1 MVRQSFNIYK
11 RDLKAIFTNYAV
23 LITVIALC
31 ILPSLYAW
39 INIKASW
46 DPYSSQATSRI
57 KVAVVN
63 NDTGTT
69 LNDKEINVG
78 NEVVEGLKANT
89 LLGWQFWNE
98 KKAMKALEEGE
109 IYAAIIIPANFS
121 TNLTSVVTESIEKP
135 EIKYIVN
142 EKINAIA
149 PKITIKGATGIQ
161 STIGEEV
168 VSTVSNIVLG
178 KAKEL
183 GIEVED
189 VYLPRLMRVEDALIA
204 IQGKFTEV
212 NGLLNTTQDGM
223 QKFSTFLNDMIDY
236 MPQMEKLLI
245 GAKDVVSSIQEFVN
259 TLEVGTSTI
268 APTIKKDLGLVRDIS
283 SDIYSTVE
291 GLEDLI
297 ASGSEKAP
305 EVIDNIYPKVDALE
319 KITSAILKILTGI
332 DKIVESSRLD
342 AAITKLEAVQTKA
355 QMVKELLV
363 TLKEKLQNGETP
375 NIETL
380 TQIQGV
386 LEDVQAIASGL
397 YDNFDTEILGAINSI
412 FGKIDSTLGDTDTA
426 ITEVQNALP
435 EVLNLM
441 LKAQDILGK
450 GNNALTEI
458 KEAMPQLEEKVIE
471 LTDKISKVNK
481 DARLKDLLAL
491 LRDNVETR
499 TEFLAN
505 ATNIVEE
512 TIFPMGN
519 YGSQMAPFY
528 SSLAAWVGLTILV
541 SMISVEVEG
550 EYKSHEVY
558 FGKLMTY
565 LTITLVQGLV
575 IALGDLYL
583 LKIYCQNPML
593 FILGMLYIALCF
605 TFVVYSL
612 VSVFGN
618 VGKVV
623 AIILMIIQVA
633 GSGGTFPVQ
642 LTSNFFISVN
652 PYLPFTYAISF
663 LRESIGGV
671 VQSILWK
678 DITVLGTFIA
688 IALVFSLIFKKYI
701 NKAIAGFTHKYHEGG
716 L

>member
-1 MVRQSFNIYK
+1 MFRQSLNIYK

-46 DPYSSQATSRI
+46 DPYSSEATSRI

-63 NDTGTT
+63 NDKGAL
-69 LNDKEINVG
+69 LNNKEINVG
-78 NEVVEGLKANT
+78 NEVVEGLKENT
-89 LLGWQFWNE
+89 LLGWQFLSE
-98 KKAMKALEEGE
+98 KEAMKALEEGN
-109 IYAAIIIPANFS
+109 IFATIIIPQNFS
-121 TNLTSVVTESIEKP
+121 GDITSVITHSIKKP

-161 STIGEEV
+161 TTIGEQV
-168 VSTVSNIVLG
+168 ISTASNIVLT

-189 VYLPRLMRVEDALIA
+189 VYLPKLMTVEDILVSIE
-204 IQGKFTEV
+204 GKFSEV
-212 NGLLNTTQDGM
+212 NELMNTTQESV
-223 QKFSTFLNDMIDY
+223 QRFSNFLGEMIDY
-236 MPQMEKLLI
+236 IPQMEKLI
-245 GAKDVVSSIQEFVN
+245 SGAKDTVSSIQEFVN
-259 TLEVGTSTI
+259 SVEVGINTI
-268 APTIKKDLGLVRDIS
+268 SPTIKKDIGIVRDLS
-283 SDIYSTVE
+283 SDIYSSIESLE
-291 GLEDLI
+291 GLI
-297 ASGSEKAP
+297 ASGSEKVP
-305 EVIDNIYPKVDALE
+305 EVIDNIYAKVDGVE
-319 KITSAILKILTGI
+319 KITNAILKILRAV
-332 DKIVESSRLD
+332 DKVVDNEALD
-342 AAITKLEAVQTKA
+342 RSITKQENILSNTQSIKGILTS
-355 QMVKELLV
+355 
-363 TLKEKLQNGETP
+363 LKEGIQNGEILDNEKIDRMKGLLGDINDISTR
-375 NIETL
+375 
-380 TQIQGV
+380 
-386 LEDVQAIASGL
+386 L

-412 FGKIDSTLGDTDTA
+412 FGNIDTLLQDTGTT
-426 ITEVQNALP
+426 ITDVQNVLP
-435 EVLNLM
+435 EVLDLM
-441 LKAQDILGK
+441 VTARDILGK
-450 GNNALTEI
+450 GDNTLNQIKDVLPTLEGKVTEL
-458 KEAMPQLEEKVIE
+458 AN
-471 LTDKISKVNK
+471 KISKVNK
-481 DARLKDLLAL
+481 NTEIKDLLSL
-491 LRDNVETR
+491 LKDDVESR

-505 ATNIVEE
+505 STNIVEE

-550 EYKSHEVY
+550 DYKSYEVY
-558 FGKLMTY
+558 FGKLLTY
-565 LTITLVQGLV
+565 LSITIVQGLV

-593 FILGMLYIALCF
+593 FLLGMVYIAIAF
-605 TFVVYSL
+605 TFIVYSL

-618 VGKVV
+618 VGKVI

-642 LTSNFFISVN
+642 LTSNFFITIN

-671 VQSILWK
+671 VQTILWR
-678 DITVLGTFIA
+678 DITVLVIFIGGS
-688 IALVFSLIFKKYI
+688 ILVSLLFKKYI

>member
-1 MVRQSFNIYK
+1 
-11 RDLKAIFTNYAV
+11 
-23 LITVIALC
+23 
-31 ILPSLYAW
+31 
-39 INIKASW
+39 
-46 DPYSSQATSRI
+46 
-57 KVAVVN
+57 
-63 NDTGTT
+63 
-69 LNDKEINVG
+69 
-78 NEVVEGLKANT
+78 
-89 LLGWQFWNE
+89 
-98 KKAMKALEEGE
+98 
-109 IYAAIIIPANFS
+109 
-121 TNLTSVVTESIEKP
+121 
-135 EIKYIVN
+135 
-142 EKINAIA
+142 
-149 PKITIKGATGIQ
+149 
-161 STIGEEV
+161 
-168 VSTVSNIVLG
+168 
-178 KAKEL
+178 
-183 GIEVED
+183 
-189 VYLPRLMRVEDALIA
+189 
-204 IQGKFTEV
+204 
-212 NGLLNTTQDGM
+212 
-223 QKFSTFLNDMIDY
+223 
-236 MPQMEKLLI
+236 
-245 GAKDVVSSIQEFVN
+245 
-259 TLEVGTSTI
+259 
-268 APTIKKDLGLVRDIS
+268 
-283 SDIYSTVE
+283 
-291 GLEDLI
+291 
-297 ASGSEKAP
+297 
-305 EVIDNIYPKVDALE
+305 
-319 KITSAILKILTGI
+319 
-332 DKIVESSRLD
+332 
-342 AAITKLEAVQTKA
+342 
-355 QMVKELLV
+355 
-363 TLKEKLQNGETP
+363 
-375 NIETL
+375 
-380 TQIQGV
+380 
-386 LEDVQAIASGL
+386 
-397 YDNFDTEILGAINSI
+397 
-412 FGKIDSTLGDTDTA
+412 
-426 ITEVQNALP
+426 
-435 EVLNLM
+435 M

-671 VQSILWK
+671 VQSVLWK
-678 DITVLGTFIA
+678 NITVLGIFIA
-688 IALVFSLIFKKYI
+688 IALVFSLVFKKYI